1 MTTATA
7 RSYQF
12 LFVGV
17 HDRGNC
23 HPFPDVLAF
32 MAPTAAEALATC
44 QRLYPGFTI
53 RRWGL
58 ADHMI

>member
-7 RSYQF
+7 SRSYQF

-17 HDRGNC
+17 WDQNC
-23 HPFPDVLAF
+23 SPMRDVF
-32 MAPTAAEALATC
+32 SIWAPTAAEALATC
-44 QRLYPGFTI
+44 QRRYPGFTI
-53 RRWGL
+53 RRWDL